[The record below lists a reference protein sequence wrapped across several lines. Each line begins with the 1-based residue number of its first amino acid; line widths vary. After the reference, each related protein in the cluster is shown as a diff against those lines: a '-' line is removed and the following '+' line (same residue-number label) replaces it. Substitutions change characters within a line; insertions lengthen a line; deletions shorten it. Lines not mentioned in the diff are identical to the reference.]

1 MRLTF
6 KDHDIV
12 FDYIMIE
19 DDGSAAVHRAWFAD
33 NEGEPQRELSD
44 SELITLN
51 REKRDIIQTLK
62 GGNDVQH

>member
-1 MRLTF
+1 MSLRF
-6 KDHDIV
+6 KGKEVV
-12 FDYIMIE
+12 FDYVMVE
-19 DDGSAAVHRAWFAD
+19 VDGTVNIHRAWFAD